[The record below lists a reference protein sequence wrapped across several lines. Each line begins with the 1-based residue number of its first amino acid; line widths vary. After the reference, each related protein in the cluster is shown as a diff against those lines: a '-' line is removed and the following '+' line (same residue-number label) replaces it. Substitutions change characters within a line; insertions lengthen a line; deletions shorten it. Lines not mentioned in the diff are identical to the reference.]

1 MPPTRLLLSNRPYAT
16 RCLARRSYYF
26 STLTRLQNGHAAH
39 EQADTDAVIARE
51 LVSTLKSN
59 SQIPSITE
67 RYPSF
72 DLRAANRVTALTRD
86 LRVAGGE
93 NPVGRKIGL
102 TNFAVWEK
110 YGIDA
115 PIWSYVYDS
124 TVQET
129 GPDVNENAVMLS
141 LAGLSSPR
149 IEPEIVFKLAETPEQ
164 GMRIEDLIKCIEWVA
179 QGFELVRSFYQSSDI
194 STADRVAAFAS
205 HAALV
210 VAPPVKMTGFDAAE
224 IQHLLANFK
233 LDLMRDGRVLE
244 QGRGADVL
252 GTPLEALRRI
262 NNALHRDG
270 ADTLKK
276 GEVITTG
283 TITTAVSVKANET
296 WSTKLEGLTLPGIKI
311 EFT

>member
-1 MPPTRLLLSNRPYAT
+1 MPPTRLLLSHRPFAT
-16 RCLARRSYYF
+16 RRLAWKSHYF
-26 STLTRLQNGHAAH
+26 STLTRLQSGHPAH
-39 EQADTDAVIARE
+39 GQADTDAAIAQE
-51 LVSTLKSN
+51 LVTTFKTN
-59 SQIPSITE
+59 SQISSITG

-72 DLRAANRVTALTRD
+72 DLRAANRVSLLTRD
-86 LRVAGGE
+86 LRIAGGE

-129 GPDVNENAVMLS
+129 GPNVNETAVELP

-149 IEPEIVFKLAETPEQ
+149 IEPEIVFKLAETPKQ
-164 GMRIEDLIKCIEWVA
+164 GMEVEDLIKCIEWVA
-179 QGFELVRSFYQSSDI
+179 QGFELVRSFYQSSEI

-224 IQHLLANFK
+224 MQHLLASFK
-233 LDLMRDGRVLE
+233 LDLMRDGEVVE

-270 ADTLKK
+270 MDTLKK

-283 TITTAVSVKANET
+283 TITTAVPVKANET
-296 WSTKLEGLTLPGIKI
+296 WSTKLEGLALPGIKI
-311 EFT
+311 KFT